1 LIKRLSLLNG
11 LSILAVVINHAT
23 HRGFV
28 AMFFWTDRYRTV
40 SVPNYDQMGSF
51 MYYLLTVLEKLA
63 VFSVPSFLFFSGFF
77 IAFAARGSQ
86 STLSWKMV
94 RQRIFNLALPYVI
107 WSVVIFIVN
116 AFNGEVLTLQR
127 YLMRLL
133 YGGAIPHYYF
143 VPLICQL
150 YILSPLLVQLAKKR
164 PAFLL
169 VGTALIQLLMMSFSY
184 LGLFLQNPALDL
196 IIKVM
201 HYWTWFPMWIFFF
214 AFGVYAGFH
223 LDALKNFISRWKWV
237 LLGATFIFGALA
249 VLEAN
254 GIFTRTSQNWRDTPL
269 TLPSTL
275 YALTFMMA
283 FLAFEKSPMPLSKLF
298 TQLSSKSYGIYL
310 THTIVLGVVAWWF
323 YRFMPDMLAYQA
335 IFQPLLVASGIGIP
349 LVLMIWIS
357 RSPASKMYRF
367 LFG

>member
-1 LIKRLSLLNG
+1 MIKRLSLLNG

-28 AMFFWTDRYRTV
+28 AMFYWTDRYRPV
-40 SVPNYDQMGSF
+40 SVPNYDQMGSLI
-51 MYYLLTVLEKLA
+51 YYVLTSLEKLM

-94 RQRIFNLALPYVI
+94 RQRIFNLALPYLI
-107 WSVVIFIVN
+107 WSVVIFISN
-116 AFNGEVLTLQR
+116 GFSGEVLTPGR
-127 YLMRLL
+127 YLLRLL

-150 YILSPLLVQLAKKR
+150 YILSPLLVQLAKKY
-164 PAFLL
+164 PALLL
-169 VGTALIQLLMMSFSY
+169 VGTALIQLGMMSFSY
-184 LGLFLQNPALDL
+184 MGLFLNNPALNQIL
-196 IIKVM
+196 KIM
-201 HYWTWFPMWIFFF
+201 RYWTWFPMWIFFF
-214 AFGVYAGFH
+214 AFGVFAGFH
-223 LDALKNFISRWKWV
+223 LNALKNFLSRWKWIFV
-237 LLGATFIFGALA
+237 GATFLFGALA

-254 GIFTRTSQNWRDTPL
+254 GIFDRTAQNWRDTPL

-275 YALTFMMA
+275 YALAFMMA
-283 FLAFEKSPMPLSKLF
+283 FLAFEKAPMPLAKLF

-310 THTIVLGVVAWWF
+310 THTIVLGIVAWWF
-323 YRFMPDMLAYQA
+323 YRFLPELLAYQP
-335 IFQPLLVASGIGIP
+335 IFQPLLVAFGIGIP
-349 LVLMIWIS
+349 LITMIWIS
-357 RSPASKMYRF
+357 RSPAGKMYRF